1 MRLLLLVELLLLPA
15 IVAAQAPKPNDG
27 ASWPT
32 LHGDLTRS
40 GYYPAFP
47 KGPLK
52 LSWRKEL
59 HTELTGPRCEVIAGG
74 GQAFMGTYAGNLY
87 AFDVPTGREKWV
99 FKAGGPIG
107 HSPALVD
114 GTLYVGSMDRK
125 LYALNAA
132 DGKLKWTFEAAE
144 GIWTSPT
151 VHRGLVMFGA
161 RDGVFHALSAAD
173 GKLAW
178 TVQTQAPILQTASI
192 TADGTRVLFGSEDM
206 HVYCAEVASGKLLW
220 RSSKLAG
227 LSLRDHFPVIV
238 DGLALVTTNSVKDF
252 HTILDEHQNMYLKW
266 AGAEKYKDKRY
277 IPAMPEAIRD
287 EQDRMVEFL
296 KARPEEQT
304 FYALRI
310 KDGTEPWIAPLLYQ
324 GGLHN
329 PMTPPCVN
337 LKTGDAFVYVRTAYG
352 VWDGGGEVRP
362 YSGIGDLDLKTGRVE
377 LIEHS
382 HKSKDPA
389 RPAGRADMPW
399 MTFNTIGDET
409 QTLAC
414 SDSLLFSIHQ
424 GFIGSMNLKT
434 GITANLYGKRDT
446 YGGFYGAGNFGWENQ
461 GGREKA
467 KAAGQP
473 YGLVNEWHGPAK
485 AIISVAGKY
494 VFFPVG
500 SQVICLEGN
509 E

>member
-1 MRLLLLVELLLLPA
+1 MTGVQTCALP
-15 IVAAQAPKPNDG
+15 I
-27 ASWPT
+27 
-32 LHGDLTRS
+32 
-40 GYYPAFP
+40 Y
-47 KGPLK
+47 
-52 LSWRKEL
+52 
-59 HTELTGPRCEVIAGG
+59 
-74 GQAFMGTYAGNLY
+74 
-87 AFDVPTGREKWV
+87 
-99 FKAGGPIG
+99 
-107 HSPALVD
+107 
-114 GTLYVGSMDRK
+114 
-125 LYALNAA
+125 
-132 DGKLKWTFEAAE
+132 GKLKWTFEAAE

-389 RPAGRADMPW
+389 RPARRADMAW
-399 MTFNTIGDET
+399 MTIKTKRDET
-409 QTLAC
+409 KTLARC
-414 SDSLLFSIHQ
+414 H
-424 GFIGSMNLKT
+424 
-434 GITANLYGKRDT
+434 
-446 YGGFYGAGNFGWENQ
+446 
-461 GGREKA
+461 
-467 KAAGQP
+467 
-473 YGLVNEWHGPAK
+473 
-485 AIISVAGKY
+485 
-494 VFFPVG
+494 
-500 SQVICLEGN
+500 
-509 E
+509 